1 MASVNSKYFTKNG
14 TLDTKYITSQLNKA
28 SSASAARK
36 ILSDVMGGLTTSTLM
51 DNVLTG
57 NKFTK
62 NLENNKKA
70 VTSLLQQYGK
80 TYKTDVS
87 ALVKNW
93 NSVKNAKGMTSV
105 LNSTLDNF
113 NNYFTN
119 GYQPNH
125 YNGQRLKE
133 AGDTVTMA
141 DGRTQN
147 VWKTPDGTRYV
158 WIGDGNR
165 GGKYV
170 TKAEFDAKY
179 APKAADTA
187 SSGSYSY
194 APSYSDGGGDY
205 SVPDSTGGE
214 NYAAMQNQVAQ
225 APKIDWLNKDIDEMA
240 GILGLETY
248 KTEDI
253 LKSYNEATNKKFDEL
268 DTQVKR
274 TQAENLR
281 ALEGNYDTYLNT
293 VRENRAN
300 AISNGMTKGAAA
312 AEQLAA
318 MYANAQTVSESQQ
331 KYYDNQYD
339 IAQERATALEENVNK
354 ARQDR
359 LDIEKYLGEL
369 RSTYDA
375 SSVNELAARLA
386 ASSQVYDAR
395 AAADAQIKSAGI
407 SANAERAAANVGY
420 RTNGYTSSELT
431 DYEMIQKMY
440 DGDQAAR
447 AYIEMKYGKSK

>member
-1 MASVNSKYFTKNG
+1 
-14 TLDTKYITSQLNKA
+14 
-28 SSASAARK
+28 
-36 ILSDVMGGLTTSTLM
+36 
-51 DNVLTG
+51 
-57 NKFTK
+57 
-62 NLENNKKA
+62 
-70 VTSLLQQYGK
+70 
-80 TYKTDVS
+80 
-87 ALVKNW
+87 
-93 NSVKNAKGMTSV
+93 
-105 LNSTLDNF
+105 
-113 NNYFTN
+113 
-119 GYQPNH
+119 
-125 YNGQRLKE
+125 
-133 AGDTVTMA
+133 
-141 DGRTQN
+141 
-147 VWKTPDGTRYV
+147 
-158 WIGDGNR
+158 
-165 GGKYV
+165 
-170 TKAEFDAKY
+170 
-179 APKAADTA
+179 
-187 SSGSYSY
+187 
-194 APSYSDGGGDY
+194 
-205 SVPDSTGGE
+205 
-214 NYAAMQNQVAQ
+214 MQNQVAQ